1 MNETTIT
8 PDLTKPIKDLLFL
21 DKPETTVRNILAM
34 LGLYLSDFGGQI
46 APPLWTGTEI
56 LIRGEA
62 YDLDCT
68 CDPKD
73 PKIFRVDQALHS
85 NRCALAI
92 WERIQAHPCLT
103 RIERDGEDLYY
114 TFQWPRDLEPF
125 REPICIAF
133 KEQNQNIQWWDGFKR
148 SWALITRDMGP
159 MPPSLREQTEAV
171 EPIPN
176 DDGDVDF
183 AADIDFGSPD
193 TPTLPPQA
201 DIPNIPLN
209 APAPP
214 KVKRGPGRPPKEK
227 LPPPPTP
234 SSRLDTRLTL
244 VNITCLLNNAL
255 ADLAREPNQIEVWT
269 EFSAALKEAREL
281 AEAVKTLMAQ
291 PGA

>member
-1 MNETTIT
+1 MPGIVLYSHTTRPFAKTSVKNSDAATCSANCSWSPAVAGVPYRVNAPRVPAPTDNARCT
-8 PDLTKPIKDLLFL
+8 P
-21 DKPETTVRNILAM
+21 
-34 LGLYLSDFGGQI
+34 
-46 APPLWTGTEI
+46 
-56 LIRGEA
+56 
-62 YDLDCT
+62 
-68 CDPKD
+68 
-73 PKIFRVDQALHS
+73 S

-171 EPIPN
+171 EPVPN